1 MRLIDFITAFL
12 GLILLAPLLLL
23 LAIIIKRD
31 SSGPALF
38 CQTRI
43 GKNGHPFTCLKFRTM
58 QANTENVPSHEVR
71 ASQVTKVGQS
81 LRRFKLDEIP
91 QLINVLRGEMGLV
104 GPRPCLP
111 SQTELINARKQS
123 GALKVLPGITGLA
136 QIEGIDMSE
145 PQRLAKRDGEYAQTR
160 TLGGDLAI
168 IVKTFTHILKSKS

>member
-1 MRLIDFITAFL
+1 MRLIDFIMAFL

-23 LAIIIKRD
+23 LAIIIKCD
-31 SSGPALF
+31 SKGPALF
-38 CQTRI
+38 RQTRI
-43 GKNGHPFTCLKFRTM
+43 GKNGDPFTCLKFRTM
-58 QANTENVPSHEVR
+58 QTGTENVPTHEVGIG
-71 ASQVTKVGQS
+71 QITKVGQN

-91 QLINVLRGEMGLV
+91 QLINVLCGKMSLV

-111 SQTELINARKQS
+111 SQTELINAREQS

-160 TLGGDLAI
+160 TLCGDLAI